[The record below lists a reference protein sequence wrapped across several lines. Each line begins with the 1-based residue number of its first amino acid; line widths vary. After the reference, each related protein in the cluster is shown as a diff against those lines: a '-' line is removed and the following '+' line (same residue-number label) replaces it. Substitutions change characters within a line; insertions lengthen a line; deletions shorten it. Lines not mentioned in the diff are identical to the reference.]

1 MRPGAA
7 GRLVVGR
14 RIRRDDQ
21 IAFRIVAA
29 RRTNDIIERLGITVD
44 RLAVERLPAPVVL
57 SRLLPVFT
65 GMTLRLPDLIKGL
78 EDEMLA
84 VVLQTQGDLPPE
96 IGEDLIR
103 PVFVDPVN
111 RQPFLRPARRT
122 AVMMNVENRHHS
134 LVETEINDILHPIEK
149 GRLESVL
156 GIVDVEVPAPS
167 DRQPNG
173 VDSLRLVKT
182 DETARNALVA
192 PV

>member
-1 MRPGAA
+1 MR
-7 GRLVVGR
+7 
-14 RIRRDDQ
+14 IS
-21 IAFRIVAA
+21 F
-29 RRTNDIIERLGITVD
+29 
-44 RLAVERLPAPVVL
+44 
-57 SRLLPVFT
+57 
-65 GMTLRLPDLIKGL
+65 
-78 EDEMLA
+78 EDERLA
-84 VVLQTQGDLPPE
+84 VVLETQGDLPPE

-134 LVETEINDILHPIEK
+134 LVETEINDILHPIKK
-149 GRLESVL
+149 GRLDEVL

-192 PV
+192 PVEFVPAGNIKGVADVDAKVDGLHEVRCRTRERRRRTRASHSTKKDKHTENKSDSHHLF